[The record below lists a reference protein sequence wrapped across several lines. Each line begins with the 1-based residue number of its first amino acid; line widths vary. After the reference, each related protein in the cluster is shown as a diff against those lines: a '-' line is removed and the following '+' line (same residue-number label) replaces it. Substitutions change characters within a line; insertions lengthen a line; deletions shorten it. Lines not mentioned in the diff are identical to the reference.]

1 MATNSYIQGTSK
13 KMKTALVL
21 SLSILIFVL
30 CAGVVIVK
38 ISQHIHEDAEKSLKR
53 EEVIAAARN
62 KQILGGIEII
72 ENFEKQRVKRVV

>member
-1 MATNSYIQGTSK
+1 
-13 KMKTALVL
+13 MKTALVL

-72 ENFEKQRVKRVV
+72 ENFEKQRKAEQDARNFKRFLNGAE